1 MKENNDD
8 SKIPKKRDFLTNE
21 KARLSEFVFDPARE
35 IAFHPY
41 RITNEYLDG
50 SESYISEV
58 ISSIKNLSSQSNEYN
73 QYIKDWPS
81 RYHLSKNRTTLLE
94 GVQEVLDK
102 DARVLEIGAR
112 CGAITRWLGERYA
125 HVDAIEDSEIRAVI
139 TRKRTR
145 DLNNVLVY
153 CGNFLNTSF
162 DRQYDLII
170 LIGVLEY
177 IPICAA
183 KYGDGIEAMEVFLK
197 ELSASLTEKGILLV
211 AIENKLGA
219 KYFSGCSEDHTGN
232 RFEGL
237 IGYPDKT
244 PITFSRNE
252 ILSIISEAGYPNYKV
267 YHLFPDYKL
276 TETIIPEKDEVL
288 SLHPYHW
295 IATPFEDYFCDRLHL
310 FPDALFLK
318 TVTDAGLIWHFSNSF
333 LILASRTE
341 SVNLNVDWLI
351 RKYHMNDIR
360 APIFHHYITLSS
372 IHTPTGIQY
381 VVNRTPIEGGSFY
394 HSNEQFSF
402 ELTCSEYIL
411 GRSLTFDILKAL
423 FKQSPEKE
431 LIRVIMLL
439 HDELLYQFSTGECD
453 EEGYMLVKGE
463 AIDFSF
469 WNVLVGGGNHLIFID
484 RKWKSK
490 KPIPVDFVIFR
501 NLFFLFESIK
511 PYIENKDRLLFCSIL
526 MRHLFKNYSYERM
539 MTIIHREEEF
549 QQWNTGKCIDF
560 IVDLRLNQDFFRK
573 VEIGKLLHD
582 KRRGIKKR

>member
-8 SKIPKKRDFLTNE
+8 SNIPEKRDFLTNE
-21 KARLSEFVFDPARE
+21 KARLSEFVFDPAKE

-41 RITNEYLDG
+41 RITTKYLDG
-50 SESYISEV
+50 SESYISE
-58 ISSIKNLSSQSNEYN
+58 ILSSIKNLSSQSNEYN

-102 DARVLEIGAR
+102 NAWILEIGAG
-112 CGAITRWLGERYA
+112 CGAITRWLGERFA
-125 HVDAIEDSEIRAVI
+125 HVDAIEGNESRAVI

-153 CGNFLNTSF
+153 CGDFLKTAF

-177 IPICAA
+177 IPMCAA
-183 KYGDGIEAMEVFLK
+183 EHEDAIEAIKIFLK
-197 ELSASLTEKGILLV
+197 DLSSSLTEKGILLV

-232 RFEGL
+232 QFEGL

-244 PITFSRNE
+244 PVTFSRNE
-252 ILSIISEAGYPNYKV
+252 ILSIINRAGYPNYKI
-267 YHLFPDYKL
+267 YHLFPDYKM

-288 SLHPYHW
+288 SLHPYNW
-295 IATPFEDYFCDRLHL
+295 ISTPFEDYLSNRLHL

-351 RKYHMNDIR
+351 RKFHMNEIR

-402 ELTCSEYIL
+402 ELTSGEYVL
-411 GRSLTFDILKAL
+411 GRILTFDILKAL

-431 LIRVIMLL
+431 LVRVIMLL
-439 HDELLYQFSTGECD
+439 HKELLYQFSTGEWD
-453 EEGYMLVKGE
+453 EDGYILVKGE

-469 WNVLVGGGNHLIFID
+469 WNVLVGVGNHLFFID
-484 RKWKSK
+484 KKWKSK

-501 NLFFLFESIK
+501 NLFFLFEYIK

-549 QQWNTGKCIDF
+549 QQWTTGKSIDF
-560 IVDLRLNQDFFRK
+560 IADLRLNQNFFRK
-573 VEIGKLLHD
+573 VKIEELLND
-582 KRRGIKKR
+582 QRRGIRKR